1 MVDGAFP
8 VTDLRETLR
17 AMPCGATLL
26 GAVPPGGGVHLVGGA
41 VRDLLRGGTPAE
53 LDLAVEG
60 DTTALLTA
68 LGGLPLRH
76 ERFGTAT
83 VRSGDC
89 RIDVAMTRAERYP
102 SPGALP
108 EVRPAGLAEDLGRR
122 DFTVNAI
129 ALDLADGRL
138 REAPG
143 AQEDLRNGLLRVLH
157 DGSFVDD
164 PTRLWRLARYRA
176 RLGFDVEPHTR
187 ELAREAVAGGALA
200 TVSGTRIGNEVRL
213 ALTEPDPIAA
223 LESAVE
229 LGLAP
234 WLDVD
239 RAAVQRA
246 LDALGDAGDPAL
258 TVLATVARDVP
269 DVGLTSAWRR
279 TLDAA
284 AALRAVD
291 LAGAPPSVADR
302 AFGNAPAEAVAATG
316 TPEARR
322 WLAQDRHR
330 RLAVSGEDLM
340 AAGIPRGPELGAR
353 LRAVRDAV
361 LDGRVGDDPAAQLG
375 VALGAD

>member
-53 LDLAVEG
+53 LDVAVEG

-89 RIDVAMTRAERYP
+89 CIDVAMTRAERYP

-176 RLGFDVEPHTR
+176 RLGLTVEPHTR
-187 ELAREAVAGGALA
+187 ELAREAVAGGAPA
-200 TVSGTRIGNEVRL
+200 TVSGTRIGNELRL
-213 ALTEPDPIAA
+213 ALAEPDPVAA

-284 AALRAVD
+284 AALHAVD

-302 AFGNAPAEAVAATG
+302 AFGSAPPEAVAATG

>member
-8 VTDLRETLR
+8 VTDLRDTLR
-17 AMPCGATLL
+17 AMPCGAALL
-26 GAVPPGGGVHLVGGA
+26 DVVPPGGGVHLVGGA

-53 LDLAVEG
+53 LDVAVEG
-60 DTTALLTA
+60 DTTGLLTA

-89 RIDVAMTRAERYP
+89 RIDVAMTRAEHYP

-108 EVRPAGLAEDLGRR
+108 EVRPAGLEEDLGRR

-143 AQEDLRNGLLRVLH
+143 AQEDLRAGLLRVLH

-176 RLGFDVEPHTR
+176 RLGFGVEPRTR
-187 ELAREAVAGGALA
+187 ELAREAVSANALA
-200 TVSGTRIGNEVRL
+200 TVSRTRIGNELRL
-213 ALTEPDPIAA
+213 ALAEPDPVAA
-223 LESAVE
+223 LESVAE

-239 RAAVQRA
+239 RAAVERA

-258 TVLATVARDVP
+258 TVLATVARDAP
-269 DVGLTSAWRR
+269 DLGLTAAWRR

-291 LAGAPPSVADR
+291 LAGAPASVADR
-302 AFGNAPAEAVAATG
+302 TFDTAPAEAVAATG
-316 TPEARR
+316 TREARR

-330 RLAVSGEDLM
+330 RLAITGEDLI
-340 AAGIPRGPELGAR
+340 AAGVPRGPELGAR

-361 LDGRVGDDPAAQLG
+361 LDGRVGDDRAAQLA
-375 VALGAD
+375 VALA

>member
-8 VTDLRETLR
+8 VTDLRDTLQ
-17 AMPCGATLL
+17 AMPCGAALL
-26 GAVPPGGGVHLVGGA
+26 DAVPPGGGVHLVGGA

-53 LDLAVEG
+53 LDVAVEG
-60 DTTALLTA
+60 DTTGLLTA

-143 AQEDLRNGLLRVLH
+143 AQDDLRAGLLRVLH

-176 RLGFDVEPHTR
+176 RLGFEVEPRTR
-187 ELAREAVAGGALA
+187 ELAREAVAANALA
-200 TVSGTRIGNEVRL
+200 TVSKTRIGNELRL
-213 ALTEPDPIAA
+213 ALAEPDPVAA
-223 LESAVE
+223 LGSAVE

-239 RAAVQRA
+239 RAAVERA

-269 DVGLTSAWRR
+269 DLGLTSAWRR

-291 LAGAPPSVADR
+291 LAGAPASVADR
-302 AFGNAPAEAVAATG
+302 AFGTAPAEAVAATG

-330 RLAVSGEDLM
+330 RLAITGEDLM
-340 AAGIPRGPELGAR
+340 AAGVPRGPEIGAR

-361 LDGRVGDDPAAQLG
+361 LDGRVGDDRAAQLG